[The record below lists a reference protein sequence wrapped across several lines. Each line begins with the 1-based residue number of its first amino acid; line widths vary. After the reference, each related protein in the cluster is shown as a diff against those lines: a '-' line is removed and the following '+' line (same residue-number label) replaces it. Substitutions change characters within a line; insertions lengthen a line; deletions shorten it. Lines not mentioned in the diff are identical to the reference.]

1 MCLYALI
8 CYMLF
13 KKALDTALARF
24 VGNQNNAG
32 MNLLLVHSINRVSIL
47 LITWK

>member
-24 VGNQNNAG
+24 IYFFIINVT
-32 MNLLLVHSINRVSIL
+32 HSTCFVIGKLS
-47 LITWK
+47 